1 MVKHQEVLTT
11 EEEEV
16 MKNVRDVGYTE
27 CEKHR
32 GESQNRGI
40 QINDCSDDTMAVT
53 FELVRGHF
61 DKKFNLPKSST
72 LLPAGR
78 TEYSLL

>member
-1 MVKHQEVLTT
+1 
-11 EEEEV
+11 

-61 DKKFNLPKSST
+61 DKKFNLPKRELSEDNKAKT
-72 LLPAGR
+72 QCCQTFEER
-78 TEYSLL
+78 